1 MQTPPCCLS
10 DEEELEK
17 LQIKGL
23 AALKAAVAE
32 LNEIPLKSTC
42 NTSNGEQEQKKDMSE
57 DNEHCE
63 KQEITN
69 QGFGS
74 SGARRVSRKQ
84 RPCYKQLQEEIRRLA
99 GEQEFRQTQSKCH
112 GLSESDIQSQN
123 PDAQVCVSK
132 VMQLYK
138 IDNNP
143 KRKEFLDDLLNLLK
157 KHGTPIRRTPI
168 MANKVLDLHKLY
180 ELVAERGG
188 LREVQRNKLWPEIA
202 KILNLENLV
211 RSTTKLRL
219 KYIKYLSLYEYENR
233 SRRILE
239 APHTTKEEGGGGE
252 RRFPQLVSGAR
263 LFGKP
268 FSPDTSSRKERKKN
282 DVFWY
287 LSPNPAHL
295 HQFKTDEDE
304 MAAQG
309 WDPHAGTAATS
320 QSPNGQKS
328 GGKRHVEAIMEKDK
342 RKKLM
347 NMATELTD
355 CKCTRHIDG
364 ILDIES
370 TDNFL
375 IALECKGIT
384 YKGMLFRQ

>member
-1 MQTPPCCLS
+1 MQAPPCCLS

-32 LNEIPLKSTC
+32 LNGTPSKSTC
-42 NTSNGEQEQKKDMSE
+42 NTNNGELKKDINKN
-57 DNEHCE
+57 NEHCE
-63 KQEITN
+63 NQKIN

-74 SGARRVSRKQ
+74 SEAMRVSRKQ
-84 RPCYKQLQEEIRRLA
+84 RPCYKQLQREIQRLA
-99 GEQEFRQTQSKCH
+99 GEQEFPQTQSQH
-112 GLSESDIQSQN
+112 QGLSESYIQSQD

-157 KHGTPIRRTPI
+157 KHGTPIKRTPI

-188 LREVQRNKLWPEIA
+188 LREVQKNKLWPEIA
-202 KILNLENLV
+202 KILTLENSV
-211 RSTTKLRL
+211 RSPTSKLRM

-239 APHTTKEEGGGGE
+239 TPHTIKEGGEGE
-252 RRFPQLVSGAR
+252 RWVPKQIPGAR
-263 LFGKP
+263 LFGKH
-268 FSPDTSSRKERKKN
+268 FSPDTSSETERKKN
-282 DVFWY
+282 DVSWS
-287 LSPNPAHL
+287 LSPILAHL
-295 HQFKTDEDE
+295 HQPETDQAQ

-309 WDPHAGTAATS
+309 PSPLAGTAAAS
-320 QSPNGQKS
+320 QSPNGQKR
-328 GGKRHVEAIMEKDK
+328 GEKRFTEAIVEKDK

-347 NMATELTD
+347 NMATELTE

-384 YKGMLFRQ
+384 YKGLLYRQ